1 MQTRRLT
8 AADIHVGQSI
18 RAHRLMA
25 GMSQSE
31 LGDRLGIS
39 FQQVQKYEK
48 GVNRIS
54 AGRLL
59 QLATIFRVPVATFYE
74 ANADIS
80 VARPGVTAAPVKLIS
95 DQAAIRLLASYTEI
109 GDRGIRRGIAQLADV
124 IAKAWRKHQR
134 QSKQLSRPT

>member
-1 MQTRRLT
+1 MPTRGLT

-25 GMSQSE
+25 RMSQAE
-31 LGDRLGIS
+31 LGDVLGVS

-59 QLATIFRVPVATFYE
+59 QLAKIFRVPIATFYE
-74 ANADIS
+74 ANADFAT
-80 VARPGVTAAPVKLIS
+80 VKPGVTAAPVKLMS
-95 DQAAIRLLASYTEI
+95 DQGAVRLLASYTEI
-109 GDRGIRRGIAQLADV
+109 SDRGIRRGITQLADL

-134 QSKQLSRPT
+134 QAKQASRAA